1 MSIPEPAT
9 GTMRTIRFHGFGEP
23 ADVLRLEEV
32 AIPSP
37 GPGRVRARV
46 HACGLNPADWAL
58 CRGLFPGNLPRGIG
72 LEVSGT
78 VDTIGDGVNDIAVGD
93 RILGMADF
101 AGYPSAGASDY
112 AILNVWTQVPS
123 GLDLV
128 EAAALPMA
136 VETACRGVDIL
147 GVSARHT
154 FMVHGAGTTVGF
166 ATVQMAL
173 MHGARVIATAG
184 NTFADRLRALGAT
197 VTPYGEGMVERVRA
211 IAGGAPDLILDAA
224 PISGALPDLIAIAD
238 GDPHRV
244 LTMSDFAAAAELGV
258 RMSMGDDA
266 ATYRYD
272 VLGQFAQLAAASR
285 FSVPIART
293 FALEEWRAALELS
306 ASRRAQGKLII
317 LPAGET
323 STEGS

>member
-1 MSIPEPAT
+1 MSASASTI
-9 GTMRTIRFHGFGEP
+9 GTMRTVRFHGFGEP
-23 ADVLRLEEV
+23 AEVLRLEEV
-32 AIPSP
+32 TIPEP
-37 GPGRVRARV
+37 RAGRIRIRV

-72 LEVSGT
+72 LEMSGM
-78 VDTIGDGVNDIAVGD
+78 VDAIGEGVTDVAIGDPV
-93 RILGMADF
+93 LGMADF
-101 AGYPSAGASDY
+101 AGYSSAGASDY
-112 AILNVWTQVPS
+112 AIMNVWTQVPF
-123 GLDLV
+123 GLGLV
-128 EAAALPMA
+128 EGAALPMA
-136 VETACRGVDIL
+136 VETACRAIDIL
-147 GVSARHT
+147 GVSAGHK

-166 ATVQMAL
+166 AAVQMAL
-173 MHGARVIATAG
+173 MRGARVIATAG
-184 NTFADRLRALGAT
+184 DTFADRLRALGAT

-224 PISGALPDLIAIAD
+224 PISGALPALVAIAG
-238 GDPHRV
+238 GDSHRV

-272 VLGQFAQLAAASR
+272 VLGQFAQLAAAGR

-293 FALEEWRAALELS
+293 FALEEWRAALEIS

-317 LPAGET
+317 LPADET
-323 STEGS
+323 PTAGS